1 MGATVRLLPVPSEKN
16 LPGNL
21 PPDPRGFV
29 GRQDELAWLAQK
41 LEPSGGG
48 GPVTLVGV
56 GGVGK
61 TRLALRAAEWAGAA
75 YPDGVWLVELS
86 SLRAEGQVPPAVM
99 EALRVADRTAGPVT
113 RALCAWARDK
123 RLLLVLDT
131 CEHLLAECAALVA
144 DLLAV
149 APGVRVL
156 VTSREPLDMPGERTL
171 EVAPLR
177 EADATALFAQRA
189 ATVTPGFVLDATTR
203 RQVTDICRIL
213 DGIPLAIELAVAR
226 LSSHSLDELHELLG
240 DRPRS
245 RFDVLARDEKARQG
259 MPRHWSL
266 RTTIGWSHEL
276 CAPLERLLWARLSVF
291 AGSFTRRAAEW
302 VCAGG
307 PLRADQV
314 EGLLLRLARQSVVL
328 RHPADP
334 DRFRL
339 LDTVREYGADWLRE
353 LGEGEAVRR
362 RHRDHYRRFAR
373 EACSDWN
380 TGRQVAWCER
390 VFAEHA
396 NLRAAVDCALE
407 DPGSRVALETVGGI
421 GFLWRHCGMLRDA
434 QLALDRVLAAEHE
447 PGEGLLL
454 ALWSRAAVA
463 VTQGHPDAAVPW
475 AERCMDLARELGDP
489 AAIDASGYLTL
500 GLFVLTARP
509 AETLK
514 GLPELPF
521 VPVVSDWRGSGQ
533 LQMRAMRPLAHL
545 MSGAY
550 DEADESAAEVRALC
564 ARSGELWTGAFV
576 DAFIADVDLAQGRT
590 AAALDNARAALA
602 GHRLMHN
609 TSGVAFGIDAL
620 VAAEIGDETGDGR
633 RAARLLG
640 ISRRVWERVG
650 SEQFS
655 LPGRV
660 AAREARE
667 RLLRDRLGDRTY
679 KEAYAE
685 GLAMAY
691 DEGLDYALRS

>member
-1 MGATVRLLPVPSEKN
+1 MSSEKT

-21 PPDPRGFV
+21 PPDPGGFV
-29 GRQDELAWLAQK
+29 GRQHELGWLAEK
-41 LEPSGGG
+41 LAPSGERR
-48 GPVTLVGV
+48 PVTLVGV

-61 TRLALRAAEWAGAA
+61 TRLALRAAERAGAA

-86 SLRAEGQVPPAVM
+86 PLRAEGQVPLAVM
-99 EALRVADRTAGPVT
+99 EALRLADRTAGPVAQ
-113 RALCAWARDK
+113 ALCAWVRDK

-131 CEHLLAECAALVA
+131 CEHLLAECAALIA

-177 EADATALFAQRA
+177 KPDATALFAQRA
-189 ATVTPGFVLDATTR
+189 VTVTPGFVLDATAR
-203 RQVTDICRIL
+203 RQVGDLCRIL
-213 DGIPLAIELAVAR
+213 DGIPLAIELAAAR
-226 LSSHSLDELHELLG
+226 LSSHSLDQLHALLG
-240 DRPRS
+240 DRLRS
-245 RFDVLARDEKARQG
+245 RFDVLAWEGTAEQG
-259 MPRHWSL
+259 APRHGTL
-266 RTTIGWSHEL
+266 RTAIGWSHEL

-307 PLRADQV
+307 PLPADQI
-314 EGLLLRLARQSVVL
+314 ENLLLRLTRQSVVL
-328 RHPADP
+328 RHPADS

-353 LGEGEAVRR
+353 LGEGKAVRR

-390 VFAEHA
+390 VFAEQA
-396 NLRAAVDCALE
+396 DLRAAVDCALE
-407 DPGSRVALETVGGI
+407 DPGSRVALETAGSI

-434 QLALDRVLAAEHE
+434 QLALDRVLAVEHE

-463 VTQGHPDAAVPW
+463 VTQGHPEAAVPW
-475 AERCMDLARELGDP
+475 AERCMALARELGDP
-489 AAIDASGYLTL
+489 AAIDATGYVTL
-500 GLFVLTARP
+500 GPLVLTGRTA
-509 AETLK
+509 ATIKALSD
-514 GLPELPF
+514 LPF

-550 DEADESAAEVRALC
+550 AEVDESAAELRALC
-564 ARSGELWTGAFV
+564 AGSGELWTGAFV
-576 DAFIADVDLAQGRT
+576 DAFIADADLAQGRT
-590 AAALDNARAALA
+590 VAALDHARAALA

-609 TSGVAFGIDAL
+609 TAGVAFGIDAL
-620 VAAEIGDETGDGR
+620 VAAEIGGEGGDGR

-640 ISRRVWERVG
+640 ISRRAWERVG
-650 SEQFS
+650 KEQFS

-667 RLLRDRLGDRTY
+667 RLLRDRLGDQAY
-679 KEAYAE
+679 EEAYAR
-685 GLAMAY
+685 GMAMAY
-691 DEGLDYALRS
+691 DEGVDYALS

>member
-1 MGATVRLLPVPSEKN
+1 MPSEKT

-29 GRQDELAWLAQK
+29 GRQHELSWLAQE
-41 LEPSGGG
+41 LEPSGERR
-48 GPVTLVGV
+48 PVTLVGV

-61 TRLALRAAEWAGAA
+61 TRLALRAAQRVGAA

-86 SLRAEGQVPPAVM
+86 PLRAEGQVPLAVM
-99 EALRVADRTAGPVT
+99 EALRLADQTAGPVAQ
-113 RALCAWARDK
+113 ALCAWARDK

-131 CEHLLAECAALVA
+131 CEHLLAECAALIA

-177 EADATALFAQRA
+177 NSDATVLFAQQA

-203 RQVTDICRIL
+203 RQVGDLCRIL
-213 DGIPLAIELAVAR
+213 DGIPLAIELAAAR
-226 LSSHSLDELHELLG
+226 LSSHSLDQLHELLG
-240 DRPRS
+240 DRLRS
-245 RFDVLARDEKARQG
+245 RFDVLVPEGTAEQG
-259 MPRHWSL
+259 APRHWTL
-266 RTTIGWSHEL
+266 RTAIGWSHEL

-307 PLRADQV
+307 PLPADQV
-314 EGLLLRLARQSVVL
+314 ENLLLRLARQSVVL
-328 RHPADP
+328 RHPADS

-390 VFAEHA
+390 VFAEQA

-407 DPGSRVALETVGGI
+407 DPGSRVALETAGSI

-434 QLALDRVLAAEHE
+434 QFALDRVLAVEHE

-463 VTQGHPDAAVPW
+463 VTQGHPEAAVPW
-475 AERCMDLARELGDP
+475 AERCMDLARHLGDP
-489 AAIDASGYLTL
+489 AAIDATGYVTL
-500 GLFVLTARP
+500 GPLVLTGRTA
-509 AETLK
+509 ATIKALSD
-514 GLPELPF
+514 LPF

-550 DEADESAAEVRALC
+550 AEVDESAAELRALC
-564 ARSGELWTGAFV
+564 AGSGELWTGAFV
-576 DAFIADVDLAQGRT
+576 DAFIADADLAQGRT
-590 AAALDNARAALA
+590 VAALDHARAALA

-609 TSGVAFGIDAL
+609 TAGVAFGIDAL
-620 VAAEIGDETGDGR
+620 VAAEIGDEGGDGR

-640 ISRRVWERVG
+640 ISRRAWERVG
-650 SEQFS
+650 KEQFS

-667 RLLRDRLGDRTY
+667 RLLRDRLGDRAY
-679 KEAYAE
+679 EEAYAQ
-685 GLAMAY
+685 GMAMAY
-691 DEGLDYALRS
+691 DEGVDYALS

>member
-1 MGATVRLLPVPSEKN
+1 MPSEKT

-21 PPDPRGFV
+21 PPDSRGFV
-29 GRQDELAWLAQK
+29 GRQHELRWLAQK
-41 LEPSGGG
+41 LEPSGERR
-48 GPVTLVGV
+48 PVTLVGV

-61 TRLALRAAEWAGAA
+61 TRLALRAAERAGAA

-86 SLRAEGQVPPAVM
+86 PLRAEGQVPHAVM
-99 EALRVADRTAGPVT
+99 EALRLADQTAGPVT
-113 RALCAWARDK
+113 QALCAWVRDK

-131 CEHLLAECAALVA
+131 CEHLLAECAALIA

-149 APGVRVL
+149 APGLRVL
-156 VTSREPLDMPGERTL
+156 VTSREPLDMPGELTL

-177 EADATALFAQRA
+177 EPDATALFAQRA

-203 RQVTDICRIL
+203 RQVGDLCRIL

-226 LSSHSLDELHELLG
+226 LSSHSLDRLHELLG
-240 DRPRS
+240 DRLRS
-245 RFDVLARDEKARQG
+245 RFDVLVPEGNAQQG
-259 MPRHWSL
+259 APRHWTL

-291 AGSFTRRAAEW
+291 AGFFTRRAAEW

-314 EGLLLRLARQSVVL
+314 ENLLLRLTRQSVVL
-328 RHPADP
+328 RHPADS

-339 LDTVREYGADWLRE
+339 LDTVREYGADWLGE

-390 VFAEHA
+390 VFAEQA
-396 NLRAAVDCALE
+396 NLRAAVHCALE
-407 DPGSRVALETVGGI
+407 DPGSRVALETVGSI

-434 QLALDRVLAAEHE
+434 QLALDRVLAVEHE

-463 VTQGHPDAAVPW
+463 VTQGRPEAAVPW

-489 AAIDASGYLTL
+489 AAIDATGYVTL
-500 GLFVLTARP
+500 GPLVLTGRP
-509 AETLK
+509 AATIEALSD
-514 GLPELPF
+514 LPF

-550 DEADESAAEVRALC
+550 AEVDESAAELRALC
-564 ARSGELWTGAFV
+564 AGSGELWTGAFV
-576 DAFIADVDLAQGRT
+576 DAFIADADLAQGRT
-590 AAALDNARAALA
+590 VAALDHARAALS
-602 GHRLMHN
+602 GHRLIHN
-609 TSGVAFGIDAL
+609 TAGVAFGIDAL
-620 VAAEIGDETGDGR
+620 VAAEIGDDDGDGR

-640 ISRRVWERVG
+640 ISRRAWERVG
-650 SEQFS
+650 KEQFS

-660 AAREARE
+660 AAREARV
-667 RLLRDRLGDRTY
+667 RLLRDRLGDQVY
-679 KEAYAE
+679 EEAYAQ
-685 GLAMAY
+685 GMAMAY
-691 DEGLDYALRS
+691 DEGVDYALS